1 GPGGG
6 TLTPGE
12 VSMKEPTLPARDDA
26 GPLSPA
32 QRAAALRAEQRQR
45 WQAGE
50 RVPAEHYLGVHPEL
64 RGDPEAAVDLS
75 FNEFRLRE
83 GLGERPGKEES
94 LRRFPEHA
102 VTLAQQIDLHRAM
115 SALGGTLLQPTGAAA
130 GAVPAWPCVPG
141 YEVLGVQG
149 RGGMGVVYKARH
161 R

>member
-1 GPGGG
+1 AAQRGAGLGRHRRAAGGDGPGPADAAGPRPGARQQAAGPGGG

-12 VSMKEPTLPARDDA
+12 VSMNEPTLPARDDA

-64 RGDPEAAVDLS
+64 RGDPEAAVDLI
-75 FNEFRLRE
+75 FNEFLLRE
-83 GLGERPGKEES
+83 GLGERPGKEEF

-102 VTLAQQIDLHRAM
+102 VTVAEQIDLHRAM
-115 SALGGTLLQPTGAAA
+115 SALGGTL
-130 GAVPAWPCVPG
+130 
-141 YEVLGVQG
+141 
-149 RGGMGVVYKARH
+149 
-161 R
+161 